1 MVATAAW
8 CSRVLAMQDYDMALN
23 VAVQAFGPRGWLLG
37 CALAAVGA
45 GVLVLVTT
53 RHSVSRTAAVAPFAL
68 LTAGAVGFG
77 VWAGDVAAWE
87 NALNWRVFDTAL
99 MLPALLGVL
108 IVVVRPA
115 AWSADAVRRSTTFA
129 VVCGVIASLV
139 LVIQSFGW
147 RDATSDLRAELR
159 STPSGC
165 VALADLA
172 SAERAPLRHW
182 ATSMLVLEVQGLHP
196 HVLALRNRH
205 LCERYARTGE
215 AELWPW
221 GDVVEDRGAGGRF
234 LLPASG

>member
-1 MVATAAW
+1 MHSLPSVRE
-8 CSRVLAMQDYDMALN
+8 CSCWSRPVTLAH
-23 VAVQAFGPRGWLLG
+23 G
-37 CALAAVGA
+37 
-45 GVLVLVTT
+45 
-53 RHSVSRTAAVAPFAL
+53 TAAVAPFAL
-68 LTAGAVGFG
+68 LTVGAVGFG

-108 IVVVRPA
+108 IVAVRPA
-115 AWSADAVRRSTTFA
+115 AWSAGAVRRSTAFA
-129 VVCGVIASLV
+129 VVCGAIASLV

-234 LLPASG
+234 RLPASG